1 MCDELSE
8 VQCCML
14 REKNIEF
21 VDDNPKG
28 GLMLENLGN
37 IECFYASNNKI
48 NDLYGIG
55 TLGSLL
61 ELNLN
66 NNRIVDMT

>member
-1 MCDELSE
+1 
-8 VQCCML
+8 ML
-14 REKNIEF
+14 REKNIES
-21 VDDNPKG
+21 VDDNPKE
-28 GLMLENLGN
+28 GLKLEDLCN

-48 NDLYGIG
+48 KDLYGIG

-66 NNRIVDMT
+66 NNRICDMT